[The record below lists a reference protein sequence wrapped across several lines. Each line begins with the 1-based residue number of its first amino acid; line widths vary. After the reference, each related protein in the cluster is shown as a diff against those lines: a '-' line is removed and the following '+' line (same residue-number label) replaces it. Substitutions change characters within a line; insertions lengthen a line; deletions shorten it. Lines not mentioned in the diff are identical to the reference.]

1 MKNVRYGLALA
12 ALCSSS
18 MLFSQGVVDALKYS
32 QQDIRG
38 TARYMGMAGAFGAL
52 GGDITTLSQNPAG
65 IGVYRNSDIAAT
77 IDLSN
82 QLSSVNTAG
91 NRMSDSKFNVSCN
104 NFGFVW
110 TVLFN
115 QEALKNLNFGFAYN
129 KQKSFDRSYK
139 AGYSGITGASSLS
152 GYIAHLSEG
161 YYVADL
167 RGSNNYNPYDNL
179 SNPWLNVLGAESYLI
194 NPKSPTGDSWN
205 SIVGNGTNTAGDLYV
220 REKGSIDEYNFN
232 VGGNIYNVFYWGL
245 GIAVTDFSYD
255 IQSG

>member
-1 MKNVRYGLALA
+1 MRFGD
-12 ALCSSS
+12 
-18 MLFSQGVVDALKYS
+18 GVVDALEYA
-32 QQDIRG
+32 QRGRRG
-38 TARYMGMAGAFGAL
+38 TGSDMGMGGGFGAV

-82 QLSSVNTAG
+82 QVSSVNTAG

-110 TVLFN
+110 TVRFN

-152 GYIAHLSEG
+152 GYISHLSEG
-161 YYVADL
+161 YSVAYLAYPDN
-167 RGSNNYNPYDNL
+167 SVIIYDPYNN
-179 SNPWLNVLGAESYLI
+179 NPWLNVL
-194 NPKSPTGDSWN
+194 
-205 SIVGNGTNTAGDLYV
+205 
-220 REKGSIDEYNFN
+220 
-232 VGGNIYNVFYWGL
+232 
-245 GIAVTDFSYD
+245 
-255 IQSG
+255 

>member
-82 QLSSVNTAG
+82 QVSSVNTAG

-110 TVLFN
+110 TVRF
-115 QEALKNLNFGFAYN
+115 
-129 KQKSFDRSYK
+129 
-139 AGYSGITGASSLS
+139 
-152 GYIAHLSEG
+152 
-161 YYVADL
+161 
-167 RGSNNYNPYDNL
+167 
-179 SNPWLNVLGAESYLI
+179 
-194 NPKSPTGDSWN
+194 
-205 SIVGNGTNTAGDLYV
+205 
-220 REKGSIDEYNFN
+220 
-232 VGGNIYNVFYWGL
+232 
-245 GIAVTDFSYD
+245 
-255 IQSG
+255 

>member
-82 QLSSVNTAG
+82 QVSSVNTEIECPIASLMFHVIILALYG
-91 NRMSDSKFNVSCN
+91 LS
-104 NFGFVW
+104 
-110 TVLFN
+110 VLIR
-115 QEALKNLNFGFAYN
+115 K
-129 KQKSFDRSYK
+129 
-139 AGYSGITGASSLS
+139 
-152 GYIAHLSEG
+152 
-161 YYVADL
+161 
-167 RGSNNYNPYDNL
+167 P
-179 SNPWLNVLGAESYLI
+179 
-194 NPKSPTGDSWN
+194 
-205 SIVGNGTNTAGDLYV
+205 
-220 REKGSIDEYNFN
+220 
-232 VGGNIYNVFYWGL
+232 
-245 GIAVTDFSYD
+245 
-255 IQSG
+255 

>member
-82 QLSSVNTAG
+82 QVSSVNTAG

-110 TVLFN
+110 TVRIN
-115 QEALKNLNFGFAYN
+115 QEALKNKKYGFA
-129 KQKSFDRSYK
+129 
-139 AGYSGITGASSLS
+139 
-152 GYIAHLSEG
+152 
-161 YYVADL
+161 
-167 RGSNNYNPYDNL
+167 
-179 SNPWLNVLGAESYLI
+179 
-194 NPKSPTGDSWN
+194 
-205 SIVGNGTNTAGDLYV
+205 
-220 REKGSIDEYNFN
+220 
-232 VGGNIYNVFYWGL
+232 
-245 GIAVTDFSYD
+245 
-255 IQSG
+255 

>member
-82 QLSSVNTAG
+82 QVSSVNTAG
-91 NRMSDSKFNVSCN
+91 NRMSDSLMFHVII
-104 NFGFVW
+104 
-110 TVLFN
+110 L
-115 QEALKNLNFGFAYN
+115 ALYG
-129 KQKSFDRSYK
+129 
-139 AGYSGITGASSLS
+139 LS
-152 GYIAHLSEG
+152 A
-161 YYVADL
+161 
-167 RGSNNYNPYDNL
+167 
-179 SNPWLNVLGAESYLI
+179 LI
-194 NPKSPTGDSWN
+194 RKP
-205 SIVGNGTNTAGDLYV
+205 
-220 REKGSIDEYNFN
+220 
-232 VGGNIYNVFYWGL
+232 
-245 GIAVTDFSYD
+245 
-255 IQSG
+255 